1 MRELLDV
8 TKRHTVYSA
17 PFLRRRAHRTHS
29 AIHAIRAPAIRALP
43 DHPERPF
50 FIAHRMKPILAPA
63 LFALALSASMF
74 QLVAAQEA
82 PDLPEDYSYLAK
94 LHVPDAVAQCVAAF
108 DRWVENAPK
117 YDTLIVPDRRVLS
130 AKIDDDTP
138 IFSVGNPIPVDKVI
152 VMRAFAKARGTAQWT
167 RVDSRCGVR
176 DGHVVGVSL
185 TPNMKPKIVR

>member
-1 MRELLDV
+1 
-8 TKRHTVYSA
+8 
-17 PFLRRRAHRTHS
+17 
-29 AIHAIRAPAIRALP
+29 
-43 DHPERPF
+43 
-50 FIAHRMKPILAPA
+50 MKNMLAPV
-63 LFALALSASMF
+63 LCALALSASMF
-74 QLVAAQEA
+74 QFAEAQEA
-82 PDLPEDYSYLAK
+82 RDLPEDYSYLTK
-94 LHVPDAVAQCVAAF
+94 LHVPESVAQCVAAF

-130 AKIDDDTP
+130 AKIDDDTA

-152 VMRAFAKARGTAQWT
+152 VMRAFAKARGKEQWT

>member
-1 MRELLDV
+1 MRDSLDV
-8 TKRHTVYSA
+8 IKRHTVYFA
-17 PFLRRRAHRTHS
+17 PSLRRRAHRIHS
-29 AIHAIRAPAIRALP
+29 AIHAIRVPAIRALP
-43 DHPERPF
+43 QRSERPF
-50 FIAHRMKPILAPA
+50 FIAHRMKNTLAPA

-74 QLVAAQEA
+74 QLVQAQET

-130 AKIDDDTP
+130 ATIDSETP

-152 VMRAFAKARGTAQWT
+152 VMRAFAKARGKEQWT

>member
-1 MRELLDV
+1 
-8 TKRHTVYSA
+8 
-17 PFLRRRAHRTHS
+17 
-29 AIHAIRAPAIRALP
+29 
-43 DHPERPF
+43 
-50 FIAHRMKPILAPA
+50 MKNMLAPVMC
-63 LFALALSASMF
+63 ALALSASMLQF
-74 QLVAAQEA
+74 AEAQEA
-82 PDLPEDYSYLAK
+82 RDLPEDYSYLTK
-94 LHVPDAVAQCVAAF
+94 LHVPESVAQCVAAF

-130 AKIDDDTP
+130 AKIDDDTA

-152 VMRAFAKARGTAQWT
+152 VMRAFAKARGKEQWT

>member
-1 MRELLDV
+1 
-8 TKRHTVYSA
+8 
-17 PFLRRRAHRTHS
+17 
-29 AIHAIRAPAIRALP
+29 
-43 DHPERPF
+43 
-50 FIAHRMKPILAPA
+50 MKNMLAPV
-63 LFALALSASMF
+63 LYALALSASMLQF
-74 QLVAAQEA
+74 AEAQEA
-82 PDLPEDYSYLAK
+82 RDLPEDYSYLTK
-94 LHVPDAVAQCVAAF
+94 LHVPESVAQCVAAF

-130 AKIDDDTP
+130 AKIDDDTA

-152 VMRAFAKARGTAQWT
+152 VMRAFAKARGKEQWM